1 MNKTKKQLIILSS
14 AALMVGGVQMGSG
27 APASA
32 HNRGK
37 VELPNGGCAQTGS
50 LKSVALPEQS
60 GTPNSN
66 VVGGELRLDL
76 RPETSPQD
84 EIGTAFV
91 AAEGLGVIQLGDC
104 P

>member
-1 MNKTKKQLIILSS
+1 MKKKLLAVSILTL
-14 AALMVGGVQMGSG
+14 AFGAVGAVSG
-27 APASA
+27 PQASA

-66 VVGGELRLDL
+66 VVDGELRLDL

-84 EIGTAFV
+84 EIGTAFA

>member
-1 MNKTKKQLIILSS
+1 MNKKKLMILS
-14 AALMVGGVQMGSG
+14 AAVLFAGGMQVVPGT
-27 APASA
+27 PASA

-50 LKSVALPEQS
+50 LKSVALPDQS

-66 VVGGELRLDL
+66 MVGDELRLDL

-91 AAEGLGVIQLGDC
+91 AAEGLGVIVLGDC

>member
-1 MNKTKKQLIILSS
+1 MKKLLAVSVLALAFGAVGAVS
-14 AALMVGGVQMGSG
+14 APL
-27 APASA
+27 ASA

-37 VELPNGGCAQTGS
+37 VILPNGGCAQTGS
-50 LKSVALPEQS
+50 LESVVLPEQS

-66 VVGGELRLDL
+66 MVGDELRLDL

-84 EIGTAFV
+84 EFGTSFV
-91 AAEGLGVIQLGDC
+91 GAEGLGVIQLGDC

>member
-1 MNKTKKQLIILSS
+1 MKKKLLAVSVLALTFG
-14 AALMVGGVQMGSG
+14 AADAVSG
-27 APASA
+27 PHASA

-50 LKSVALPEQS
+50 LKSVTLPEQS
-60 GTPNSN
+60 GTRNSN
-66 VVGGELRLDL
+66 MVDGELRLDL
-76 RPETSPQD
+76 RPETTPQD